1 MTTQLLVVPS
11 STKNAVQ
18 EDGTL
23 SRNLQ
28 LFFSN
33 LVKNVNQNTVPV
45 GGVILW
51 PSVSPIPTG
60 WLQVGT
66 ATTTIGGVVYIT
78 ITHS

>member
-18 EDGTL
+18 QDGTL

-51 PSVSPIPTG
+51 PQGTTLPSG
-60 WLQVGT
+60 WTQVG
-66 ATTTIGGVVYIT
+66 AGTTTIGAVVYII